1 MNLISKNNNYTDY
14 NNSSNNNNNTNS
26 SNNYNSNNNYNSS
39 NNYNSDNN
47 YNSNDSGD
55 IINTSNSWQNDP
67 ALMNI
72 NTQKLMFISELARQ
86 MNGLPQDKMLPF
98 LLAASKKSQSMNI
111 NFNDSEAS
119 LLLKVISSH
128 MSPEERSRFEMLQ
141 SMTGMFKN
149 KI

>member
-1 MNLISKNNNYTDY
+1 
-14 NNSSNNNNNTNS
+14 
-26 SNNYNSNNNYNSS
+26 NSNNK
-39 NNYNSDNN
+39 

-55 IINTSNSWQNDP
+55 IINTGNSWQNDP

-128 MSPEERSRFEMLQ
+128 MSPEERNRFEMLQ